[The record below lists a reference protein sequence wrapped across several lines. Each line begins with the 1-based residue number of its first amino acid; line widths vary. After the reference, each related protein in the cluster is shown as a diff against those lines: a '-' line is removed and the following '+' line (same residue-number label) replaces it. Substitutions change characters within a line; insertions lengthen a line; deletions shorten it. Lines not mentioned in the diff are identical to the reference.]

1 MVLFGIVQTPGIR
14 QLFGCTPLGPIGW
27 MQAMTS
33 AGIATVGG
41 GGGGQAAAAARGMTR
56 VGPKRAVWKATGGL
70 G

>member
-41 GGGGQAAAAARGMTR
+41 VVAGRLLPPLEG
-56 VGPKRAVWKATGGL
+56 
-70 G
+70 